1 MIIEIVPATTEVV
14 KYTALA
20 YKVAYIRNTHFRL
33 DSSSNFISKK
43 IKWMNCMFQY
53 TGCFGYRITLNCL
66 FCIKYVFQV
75 SAFKTCLPGYPGAP
89 SAIKISKSIEGAH
102 LSWEPP
108 PSTTGEIIEYSVY
121 LAVRSAT
128 SQAQVCM

>member
-1 MIIEIVPATTEVV
+1 MN
-14 KYTALA
+14 LNGG
-20 YKVAYIRNTHFRL
+20 YIT
-33 DSSSNFISKK
+33 K
-43 IKWMNCMFQY
+43 
-53 TGCFGYRITLNCL
+53 TLFSPIAKDILL
-66 FCIKYVFQV
+66 FFKV

-128 SQAQVCM
+128 SQAQVSMWWMISVLKGYL